1 MLKFGLVGFDKR
13 IIESINHEIFDANN
27 IFKKLENLDRGLI
40 NLESILDKVDV
51 QEIEIDTYWR
61 FKGEFDHYS
70 SRRELP
76 LLYEEQDLLFKYVL
90 SLSIIFVKSLDVIV
104 FSNFPHQGVDSVI
117 KNCAKHY
124 NKKLLFYSPSIF
136 KNYCYLIEGEERNF
150 KNLLPNK
157 EQRSPLKD
165 DFDSSSIQKLYY
177 MEKNYFQ
184 KKNGFISK
192 LKTFNY
198 LKKFNKTY
206 PFRIL
211 FERILVSFLHKGYRN
226 INWLNSLKQS
236 KNKLKI
242 YFPLHLQPELSTSNF
257 GGIYYDQIYALKK
270 LCDALDKSDIPNIIY
285 VKENPKQSQ
294 INRIFLN
301 LFKDKS
307 NIEFISRDVSSSD
320 LINNCDFVYTIS
332 GTAGW
337 EAIKSG
343 KKCLLLGHC
352 WYETAP
358 GVYRNLKELL
368 VDRNNEVNNSAVLNW
383 YNNHKK
389 FLHFMQ
395 NDTTIDEMDSNI
407 KKTSQE
413 LDNLIK
419 NYN

>member
-1 MLKFGLVGFDKR
+1 MLKFGFVGFDAR
-13 IIESINHEIFDANN
+13 IIESINHEIFDAND

-40 NLESILDKVDV
+40 NLESLLDKVDV
-51 QEIEIDTYWR
+51 QDIEIDTYWR

-76 LLYEEQDLLFKYVL
+76 LIFEEQDLLFKYIL

-117 KNCAKHY
+117 KNCAKKY
-124 NKKLLFYSPSIF
+124 NKKLLFYTPSIF

-157 EQRSPLKD
+157 EQKSPLKD
-165 DFDSSSIQKLYY
+165 DYDSSPSQKLYY
-177 MEKNYFQ
+177 MEKEYFP
-184 KKNGFISK
+184 KKNGLISK

-198 LKKFNKTY
+198 LKKYNKTY

-211 FERILVSFLHKGYRN
+211 FKKMLVSFLHKGYRN
-226 INWLNSLKQS
+226 INWLNSFRPS
-236 KNKLKI
+236 ENKLKI
-242 YFPLHLQPELSTSNF
+242 YFPLHLQPELTTSNL

-270 LCDALDKSDIPNIIY
+270 LCDALEKLDVSNTIY
-285 VKENPKQSQ
+285 LKENPKQNE

-301 LFKDKS
+301 LFQDKS
-307 NIEFISRDVSSSD
+307 NIEFISRNVSSSD
-320 LINNCDFVYTIS
+320 LIDNCDLVYTIS

-343 KKCLLLGHC
+343 KKCLLLGST

-358 GVYRNLKELL
+358 GVYRELKELL
-368 VDRNNEVNNSAVLNW
+368 VDRYNEVNNASVREW
-383 YNNHKK
+383 YDEHKK

-395 NDTTIDEMDSNI
+395 NDIAINEMDSTINR
-407 KKTSQE
+407 TSKQ
-413 LDNLIK
+413 LDALIK
-419 NYN
+419 TYR